1 MRKSL
6 KKQFANNSF
15 DGLDKTKINIYIS
28 GNVSEYCTK
37 SGITKCRYL
46 RKKKEIISEFCID
59 RYYWT
64 SEPLLDVKRKFL
76 LFIEDLIR
84 RATADR
90 AADPTNRKTTA
101 RRTAAHRTTP
111 TNPATRCTTPTSPEA
126 VFAFLFPS
134 LGWLGTAIRF
144 FNRTFV

>member
-1 MRKSL
+1 MEIIVSSVIGGQIVAEVGMERVLHQLIIEMRKSL

-28 GNVSEYCTK
+28 GDVSEYCIE

-76 LFIEDLIR
+76 LFIKDSFVDLGVCIKKKLKSEGY
-84 RATADR
+84 DF
-90 AADPTNRKTTA
+90 D
-101 RRTAAHRTTP
+101 
-111 TNPATRCTTPTSPEA
+111 SE
-126 VFAFLFPS
+126 VFKEMVVKS
-134 LGWLGTAIRF
+134 LIEL
-144 FNRTFV
+144 